1 MISMRRV
8 LAAFAVAAG
17 FGAAVPEPA
26 SAQWERVTHQFYLP
40 AQHNWQFRAH
50 YPAADGLF
58 NAFDFG
64 HGILYERLFSEPNAP
79 VERLEV
85 ETYNQLVHRVL
96 PNPPRL
102 PMPEQ
107 AFMPNYAR
115 LAPRAREMFDWA
127 HMLHRQIYDIYADD
141 RVTDKVAAVDEVVDY
156 YLSRPDV
163 AFTVQPKS
171 MAIMD
176 EQYYSKVFRERYP
189 RFNGLIWAYHWLQM
203 AVYEPLIVHD
213 TPEQRRAGVMATV
226 ARFWD
231 MLEDAP
237 ANLPIEMPMSPAI
250 APEFT
255 ARHPRAAAIFDNLH
269 MMHDVISDI
278 LASDLV
284 TDKRAAINDA
294 VRQFLDPQ
302 HLAISHDE
310 WIEMSLAHGIDN
322 QGGPAINIIQ
332 RPEMH
337 PVDHG
342 AHGDHAAHAAAP
354 PADPHAAHAQPTP
367 AAPGAMDMA
376 AMHRA
381 MEFIV
386 RLLSDPQV
394 EARIHA
400 DPRLHEIWSDP
411 AVQRHLEMMRRMHSG
426 GGHDGHGGAPMQ
438 HHERDHQPGRDPGAH
453 GHDPDHACP
462 EKCRERCREHCPM
475 RSGQNQHGSRGGSA
489 RGGMPG
495 CCAR

>member
-1 MISMRRV
+1 MRSRIYAV
-8 LAAFAVAAG
+8 MLLVGAGLSNATPAA
-17 FGAAVPEPA
+17 
-26 SAQWERVTHQFYLP
+26 AQWERVTHQLYLP
-40 AQHNWQFRAH
+40 AQHNWQFRQH
-50 YPAADGLF
+50 YPMADGLF

-85 ETYNQLVHRVL
+85 ETYNQLVHRIL

-115 LAPRAREMFDWA
+115 LAPRAKEMFDWA
-127 HMLHRQIYDIYADD
+127 HILHRQVYDIYADD

-156 YLSRPDV
+156 YLSRPDL
-163 AFTVQPKS
+163 AFTIQPKS

-203 AVYEPLIVHD
+203 AVYEPLIVYQ
-213 TPEQRRAGVMATV
+213 TPEERRAGLLATV

-237 ANLPIEMPMSPAI
+237 ANLPSEMPMSPAI

-278 LASDLV
+278 LVSEKV
-284 TDKRAAINDA
+284 TDKRAAIYDA
-294 VRQFLDPQ
+294 INQFTDPA
-302 HLAISHDE
+302 HLATTNEE
-310 WIEMSLAHGIDN
+310 WIRMSLAHGLAQ
-322 QGGPAINIIQ
+322 QGGPAVGILR
-332 RPEMH
+332 RPEVTE
-337 PVDHG
+337 VDHAGHG
-342 AHGDHAAHAAAP
+342 AVAADPHAAHAAP
-354 PADPHAAHAQPTP
+354 TPADPHAAHAAPTP
-367 AAPGAMDMA
+367 AAAPGMGMGMMGGAM
-376 AMHRA
+376 HQA
-381 MEFIV
+381 MEFV
-386 RLLSDPQV
+386 LRLLSDPQI

-400 DPRLHEIWSDP
+400 DPRLHELWSDP
-411 AVQRHLEMMRRMHSG
+411 ALQRQLEMMRRMHG
-426 GGHDGHGGAPMQ
+426 TPPAGGA
-438 HHERDHQPGRDPGAH
+438 HEHRGHQESAGAE
-453 GHDPDHACP
+453 ATAT
-462 EKCRERCREHCPM
+462 
-475 RSGQNQHGSRGGSA
+475 QAGGA
-489 RGGMPG
+489 DVHR
-495 CCAR
+495 R